1 MKVENEMALP
11 ITKSVTVMRVKA
23 IVTQPKMNMI
33 LVVDTAI
40 TDLSMYDEVLLQVK
54 QIQFLATMIADF
66 FLQTLNPL
74 VFAYKIHVS
83 YPLDK

>member
-1 MKVENEMALP
+1 
-11 ITKSVTVMRVKA
+11 
-23 IVTQPKMNMI
+23 MNMI